1 MGTNEQSLI
10 IQQHRW
16 SLELKSG
23 EKIPLPPRG
32 KKGVQPLCVTDV
44 FLVDLENAA
53 TQGVMAVC
61 IETTTRNRRMLTL
74 LSAERPCVELQ
85 SPVVLDEELC
95 FYLMRLE
102 GHSDDAVI
110 QIEGFMLPS
119 VPSPDTNDELEEQEE
134 GDEEAASSEDD
145 DDTSDKDYE
154 EGDDESDDE
163 VDGDHVRP
171 VTSGKHGISP
181 GWFRPSV
188 PVAQPGLTNR
198 DWSPIFSPGC
208 YTNRD

>member
-10 IQQHRW
+10 LHQHRW

-53 TQGVMAVC
+53 TQGVVAVC
-61 IETTTRNRRMLTL
+61 IETSTRNRRMLAL

-95 FYLMRLE
+95 FYLMRPE
-102 GHSDDAVI
+102 GHSDDAVV

-134 GDEEAASSEDD
+134 GDEEATEDD

-163 VDGDHVRP
+163 VEGDHDRP
-171 VTSGKHGISP
+171 VAARSFLCLFLFTYMIAFFKLIM
-181 GWFRPSV
+181 
-188 PVAQPGLTNR
+188 
-198 DWSPIFSPGC
+198 
-208 YTNRD
+208 